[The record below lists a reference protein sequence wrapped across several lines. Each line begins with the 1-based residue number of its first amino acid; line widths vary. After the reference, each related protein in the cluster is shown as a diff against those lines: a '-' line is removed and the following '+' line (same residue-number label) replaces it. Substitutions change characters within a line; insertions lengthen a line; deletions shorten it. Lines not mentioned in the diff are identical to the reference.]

1 MQLAQV
7 ARQALEHLHRRGGQQ
22 VLGADFHRKVRDL
35 YHTLAKEEPGRFFV
49 VDAARPPEAV
59 EEEIWHEIARRF
71 R

>member
-1 MQLAQV
+1 
-7 ARQALEHLHRRGGQQ
+7 
-22 VLGADFHRKVRDL
+22 
-35 YHTLAKEEPGRFFV
+35 V